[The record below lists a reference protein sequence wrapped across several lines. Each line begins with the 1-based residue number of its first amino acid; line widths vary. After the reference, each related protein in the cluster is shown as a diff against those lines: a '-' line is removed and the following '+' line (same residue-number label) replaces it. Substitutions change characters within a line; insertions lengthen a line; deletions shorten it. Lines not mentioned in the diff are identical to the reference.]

1 MLGLPGRVDAGVRDA
16 VDSLCATG
24 GRALMIRTD
33 TRLADGREL
42 FYYSA
47 RTAHDVPADTR
58 DLEPRDT
65 VGELRY
71 DVLDG
76 DWVSVAGHRQGRAF
90 LPSTAECPLCP
101 TTPGNLTEI
110 PASSFEVAVFENR
123 YPSFQ
128 DPGSAVPVEEGL
140 QTVGP
145 NAGRCEVI
153 CFSDDHDASFADLDP
168 SRIRLVLD
176 ALADRTS
183 ALLELPY
190 VAHVFPF
197 ENCGEEIGV
206 TIRHPHG
213 QVYGYPFVPPRALAR
228 LTAAQRH
235 AESTGRSLVRDVV
248 DSELADGSR
257 VVAQTERW
265 IAFVP
270 FAARWPFQIQVH
282 PRRDVLD
289 LPGLDDAER
298 DDLAVLQRDLLRRL
312 HGLFGVR
319 MPYIA
324 GWFQAPKGELRE
336 HARLHLEIVSNRRAP
351 GKLKYLAGSESA
363 MGAWINDIRPEDAAR
378 MLREVVL

>member
-1 MLGLPGRVDAGVRDA
+1 
-16 VDSLCATG
+16 
-24 GRALMIRTD
+24 MIRTD
-33 TRLADGREL
+33 ARLSDGRDL

-47 RTAHDVPADTR
+47 GGAHDAVPDTR
-58 DLEPRDT
+58 DLGGPAAP
-65 VGELRY
+65 GELRY

-76 DWVSVAGHRQGRAF
+76 DWVSIAGHRQGRAF

-101 TTPGNLTEI
+101 TTPGNLTEV
-110 PASSFEVAVFENR
+110 PASSFDVVVFENR

-128 DPGSAVPVEEGL
+128 DPGGADPVEPGL
-140 QTVGP
+140 HAVGA

-153 CFSDDHDASFADLDP
+153 CFSDDHDSSYSDLGP
-168 SRIRLVLD
+168 ERIRLVLD
-176 ALADRTS
+176 ALADRTT
-183 ALLELPY
+183 ALLDLPY

-213 QVYGYPFVPPRALAR
+213 QIYGYPFVPPRALAR
-228 LTAAQRH
+228 LENARRH
-235 AESTGRSLVRDVV
+235 AETTGRSLLRDVV
-248 DSELADGSR
+248 DAELADGSR
-257 VVAQTERW
+257 VVAQTEHW
-265 IAFVP
+265 VAFVP
-270 FAARWPFQIQVH
+270 FAARWPFQVQVH

-289 LPGLDDAER
+289 LPGLSGAER
-298 DDLAVLQRDLLRRL
+298 DDLALLQRDLLRRL
-312 HGLFGVR
+312 HGLFDVR

-324 GWFQAPKGELRE
+324 GWFQAPKGELRA

-378 MLREVVL
+378 MLREVDL

>member
-1 MLGLPGRVDAGVRDA
+1 
-16 VDSLCATG
+16 
-24 GRALMIRTD
+24 MIRTD
-33 TRLADGREL
+33 ARLADGRDL
-42 FYYSA
+42 FYYSTDA
-47 RTAHDVPADTR
+47 VHDAPPDTR
-58 DLEPRDT
+58 ALEPRSGT
-65 VGELRY
+65 GELRY

-76 DWVSVAGHRQGRAF
+76 DWVAVAGHRQGRAF

-110 PASSFEVAVFENR
+110 PAASFEVAVFENR

-128 DPGSAVPVEEGL
+128 DPGDAGTVEAGL
-140 QTVGP
+140 QAVGP

-168 SRIRLVLD
+168 ARLRLVLD
-176 ALADRTS
+176 ALADRTT
-183 ALLELPY
+183 ALMQLPY
-190 VAHVFPF
+190 VQHVFPF

-228 LTAAQRH
+228 LESARSH
-235 AESTGRSLVRDVV
+235 AEATGRSLVLEVV
-248 DSELADGSR
+248 ESELADGSR
-257 VVAQTERW
+257 VVAQTEHW
-265 IAFVP
+265 VAFVP
-270 FAARWPFQIQVH
+270 FAARWPFQVQVH
-282 PRRDVLD
+282 PRRDVVD
-289 LPGLDDAER
+289 LPRLDAAER
-298 DDLAVLQRDLLRRL
+298 DDLALLQLDLLRRL

-324 GWFQAPKGELRE
+324 GWFQAPKGPLRE

-378 MLREVVL
+378 MLREVDL